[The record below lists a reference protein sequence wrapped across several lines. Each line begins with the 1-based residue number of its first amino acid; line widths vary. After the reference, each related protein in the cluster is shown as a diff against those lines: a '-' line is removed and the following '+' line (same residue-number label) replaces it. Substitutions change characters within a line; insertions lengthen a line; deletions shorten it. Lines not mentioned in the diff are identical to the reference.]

1 MTSTSSPGAEPI
13 LLAFSGGLDTSF
25 CVPWLKDTYARPVIT
40 VTVDTGGIDAEAAK
54 SLALRS
60 AQLGAV
66 EHHLIDAREAY
77 FQQVLKFLIMGNV
90 RRGGVY
96 PLCVGAERVLQAQ
109 TIAQM
114 ALALKTKMVAH
125 GCTAAGN
132 DQVRFEV
139 ALRTLAPDLE
149 IIAPV
154 RDRAFKRPEQLKYL
168 EEHRLPIPPF
178 GGAYS
183 VNRGLWGVTIGGKE
197 TLTSAGS
204 IPDDAWVLS
213 KDAFLRPRAAQRHT
227 IGFERG
233 IPVSLDGTTLSAVA
247 IIETL
252 ELLAGPFGIGR
263 GIHLGDTVIGT
274 KGRVAFEAPAAE
286 VLLTAHRELEK
297 LVLTGKQARIKES
310 VAQPYGD
317 LVHEGQHLDPV
328 CRDIEALLQSSQL
341 RVSGEVKMLFRPGAV
356 FVEGVTSP
364 YSLMAASKGVYGES
378 AGEWTPTDALGYS
391 KMLALTG
398 VFYKRA
404 GANLPTPT
412 QTATPTAAAAL
423 AHEPGGA
430 PKATVVHIPAG
441 AHKS

>member
-1 MTSTSSPGAEPI
+1 MTSTAKQDALPI

-25 CVPWLKDTYARPVIT
+25 CVPWLKDTYQRPVIT
-40 VTVDTGGIDAEAAK
+40 VTVDTGGIDAAAAR
-54 SLALRS
+54 SLAERS

-77 FQQVLKFLIMGNV
+77 FEQVLKFLIMGNV

-114 ALALKTKMVAH
+114 ALSLGSKMVAH

-139 ALRTLAPDLE
+139 ALRTLAPELE

-168 EEHRLPIPPF
+168 EDHRLPIPPF
-178 GGAYS
+178 GAAYS

-197 TLTSAGS
+197 TLTSQGS

-213 KDAFLRPRAAQRHT
+213 KDAYSTPRPAERRT
-227 IGFERG
+227 IGFDAG
-233 IPVSLDGTTLSAVA
+233 IPASLDGVALSPVA
-247 IIETL
+247 IIEQL
-252 ELLAGPFGIGR
+252 ETLAGPFGIGR

-297 LVLTGKQARIKES
+297 LVMTGKQSRIKDLVS
-310 VAQPYGD
+310 QPYGD

-328 CRDIEALLQSSQL
+328 CRDIEALLLSSQA
-341 RVSGEVKMLFRPGAV
+341 RVTGEVKVLFRPGSI
-356 FVEGVTSP
+356 FVEGVVSP
-364 YSLMAASKGVYGES
+364 FSLMAASKGVYGES
-378 AGEWTPTDALGYS
+378 AGEWTPSDAQGYS
-391 KMLALTG
+391 KMLSLTG

-404 GANLPTPT
+404 GA
-412 QTATPTAAAAL
+412 
-423 AHEPGGA
+423 
-430 PKATVVHIPAG
+430 
-441 AHKS
+441 KS

>member
-1 MTSTSSPGAEPI
+1 MTSTSTLRAESI

-25 CVPWLKDTYARPVIT
+25 CVPWLKDTYQRPVIT
-40 VTVDTGGIDAEAAK
+40 VTVDTGGIDGAAAE
-54 SLALRS
+54 SLAERS

-66 EHHLIDAREAY
+66 EHHLIDARAAY
-77 FQQVLKFLIMGNV
+77 FNQVLKYLLMGNV
-90 RRGGVY
+90 RRGGLY

-114 ALALKTKMVAH
+114 ALARKSRAVAH

-139 ALRTLAPDLE
+139 ALRTLAPELE

-168 EEHRLPIPPF
+168 EDHRLPIPPF
-178 GGAYS
+178 GAAYS

-197 TLTSAGS
+197 TLTSDGS
-204 IPDDAWVLS
+204 IPDGAWVLS
-213 KDAFLRPRAAQRHT
+213 KDAFSIPRAAERHS
-227 IGFERG
+227 IGFEHG
-233 IPVSLDGTTLSAVA
+233 IPVSLDGVSLSAVA
-247 IIETL
+247 LIEKL

-274 KGRVAFEAPAAE
+274 KGRVAFEAPAAD

-297 LVLTGKQARIKES
+297 LVLTGKQARIKDS

-328 CRDIEALLQSSQL
+328 CRDIEALLLSSQA
-341 RVSGEVKMLFRPGAV
+341 RVSGEVRVLFRPGSV

-378 AGEWTPTDALGYS
+378 AGEWTPADALGYS

-398 VFYKRA
+398 VFYQRA
-404 GANLPTPT
+404 GAN
-412 QTATPTAAAAL
+412 
-423 AHEPGGA
+423 A
-430 PKATVVHIPAG
+430 PAEKP
-441 AHKS
+441 

>member
-1 MTSTSSPGAEPI
+1 MTSTFGQGAEPI

-25 CVPWLKDTYARPVIT
+25 CVPWLKDTYQRPVIT
-40 VTVDTGGIDAEAAK
+40 VTVDTGGIDADAAR
-54 SLALRS
+54 SLAERS
-60 AQLGAV
+60 VRLGAI
-66 EHHLIDAREAY
+66 EHHLIDAKTAY
-77 FQQVLKFLIMGNV
+77 FEQVLKFLIMGNV
-90 RRGGVY
+90 RRGNVY

-114 ALALKTKMVAH
+114 ALSLGTKMVAH

-168 EEHRLPIPPF
+168 QEHQLPVPPF
-178 GGAYS
+178 GAAYS

-197 TLTSAGS
+197 TLTSEGS

-213 KDAFLRPRAAQRHT
+213 KDAFTHPRASERHT
-227 IGFERG
+227 IGFTQG
-233 IPVSLDGTTLSAVA
+233 VPDSLDGRRLSAVA
-247 IIETL
+247 VIEAL
-252 ELLAGPFGIGR
+252 ETLAGPFGIGR

-297 LVLTGKQARIKES
+297 LVLTGKQSRIKES

-328 CRDIEALLQSSQL
+328 CRDIEALLKSSQT
-341 RVSGEVKMLFRPGAV
+341 RVSGEVKVLFQPGSV

-404 GANLPTPT
+404 GAN
-412 QTATPTAAAAL
+412 Q
-423 AHEPGGA
+423 
-430 PKATVVHIPAG
+430 
-441 AHKS
+441 S

>member
-1 MTSTSSPGAEPI
+1 MTSTSRPGAEPI

-25 CVPWLKDTYARPVIT
+25 CVPWLKDTYQRPVIT
-40 VTVDTGGIDAEAAK
+40 VTVDTGGIDAAAAQ
-54 SLALRS
+54 SLAERS
-60 AQLGAV
+60 ALLGAL
-66 EHHLIDAREAY
+66 EHHLIDARVAY
-77 FQQVLKFLIMGNV
+77 FNQVLKFLIMGNV
-90 RRGGVY
+90 RRGNVY

-114 ALALKTKMVAH
+114 AVSLKTQMVAH

-154 RDRAFKRPEQLKYL
+154 RDQSFKRPEQLKYL
-168 EEHRLPIPPF
+168 QDHGLPIPPF
-178 GGAYS
+178 GAAYS

-213 KDAFLRPRAAQRHT
+213 KDAFTRPRAEERHT
-227 IGFERG
+227 LGFVRG
-233 IPVSLDGTTLSAVA
+233 VPDSLDGERLSAVA
-247 IIETL
+247 IIEEL
-252 ELLAGPFGIGR
+252 ESLAGPFGIGR

-274 KGRVAFEAPAAE
+274 KGRVAFEAPAAD

-328 CRDIEALLQSSQL
+328 CRDIEALLLSSQT
-341 RVSGEVKMLFRPGAV
+341 RVSGEVRVLLRPGSV
-356 FVEGVTSP
+356 FVEGVSSP
-364 YSLMAASKGVYGES
+364 YSLMAASKGVYGEA
-378 AGEWTPTDALGYS
+378 AGEWTPTDAQGYS

-404 GANLPTPT
+404 G
-412 QTATPTAAAAL
+412 
-423 AHEPGGA
+423 GA
-430 PKATVVHIPAG
+430 EA
-441 AHKS
+441 

>member
-1 MTSTSSPGAEPI
+1 MTSTTAQGAEPI

-25 CVPWLKDTYARPVIT
+25 CVPWLKDTYGRPVIT
-40 VTVDTGGIDAEAAK
+40 VTVDTGGIDAAAAK
-54 SLALRS
+54 SLADRAKL
-60 AQLGAV
+60 LGAI
-66 EHHLIDAREAY
+66 EHHQIDAREAY
-77 FQQVLKFLIMGNV
+77 FNQVLKFLIMGNV
-90 RRGGVY
+90 RRGNLY

-114 ALALKTKMVAH
+114 ALKLKTKMVAH

-168 EEHRLPIPPF
+168 QEHQLPIPPF

-197 TLTSAGS
+197 TLTSQGT

-213 KDAFLRPRAAQRHT
+213 KDAFAQPRPAERHR
-227 IGFERG
+227 IGFEQG
-233 IPVSLDGTTLSAVA
+233 VPASLDGAKLVAVA
-247 IIETL
+247 IIEKL
-252 ELLAGPFGIGR
+252 ESIAGPFGIGR

-286 VLLTAHRELEK
+286 VLLNAHRELEK
-297 LVLTGKQARIKES
+297 LVLTGKQARIKET

-328 CRDIEALLQSSQL
+328 CRDIEALLVSSQA
-341 RVSGEVKMLFRPGAV
+341 RVTGEVTVLLRPGSM

-391 KMLALTG
+391 KMLALSG

-404 GANLPTPT
+404 GET
-412 QTATPTAAAAL
+412 
-423 AHEPGGA
+423 
-430 PKATVVHIPAG
+430 KAEGHQ
-441 AHKS
+441 

>member
-1 MTSTSSPGAEPI
+1 
-13 LLAFSGGLDTSF
+13 
-25 CVPWLKDTYARPVIT
+25 VIT
-40 VTVDTGGIDAEAAK
+40 VTVDTGGIDAAAAR
-54 SLALRS
+54 SLAERS
-60 AQLGAV
+60 AQLGAA
-66 EHHLIDAREAY
+66 EHHLIDARAAY
-77 FQQVLKFLIMGNV
+77 FEQVLKYLLMGNV

-114 ALALKTKMVAH
+114 ALSLDTKMVAH

-139 ALRTLAPDLE
+139 ALRTLAPGLE

-168 EEHRLPIPPF
+168 EDHRLPIPPF
-178 GGAYS
+178 GAAYS

-204 IPDDAWVLS
+204 IPDEAWVLS
-213 KDAFLRPRAAQRHT
+213 RDAFTAPRAAERHV
-227 IGFERG
+227 IGFKQG
-233 IPVSLDGTTLSAVA
+233 VPHSLDGAALSAVA
-247 IIETL
+247 IIEKL
-252 ELLAGPFGIGR
+252 EALAGPFGIGR

-274 KGRVAFEAPAAE
+274 KGRVAFEAPAAD

-297 LVLTGKQARIKES
+297 LVLTGKQARIKDS

-328 CRDIEALLQSSQL
+328 CRDIEALLASSQT
-341 RVSGEVKMLFRPGAV
+341 RVSGEVRVLFRPGSL

-398 VFYKRA
+398 VFYQRA
-404 GANLPTPT
+404 GADP
-412 QTATPTAAAAL
+412 
-423 AHEPGGA
+423 
-430 PKATVVHIPAG
+430 
-441 AHKS
+441 S

>member
-1 MTSTSSPGAEPI
+1 MTSSTLKGAEPI

-25 CVPWLKDTYARPVIT
+25 CVPWLKDTYQRPVIT
-40 VTVDTGGIDAEAAK
+40 VCVDTGGIDKAAAQ
-54 SLALRS
+54 SLAERS
-60 AQLGAV
+60 AQLGAI
-66 EHHLIDAREAY
+66 EHHLIDARATY
-77 FQQVLKFLIMGNV
+77 FDQVLKYLVMGNI
-90 RRGGVY
+90 RRGGLY

-114 ALALKTKMVAH
+114 ALTLKTTMVAH

-168 EEHRLPIPPF
+168 EEHKLPIPPF
-178 GGAYS
+178 GAAYS

-197 TLTSAGS
+197 TLTSGGS

-213 KDAFLRPRAAQRHT
+213 KHAFSSPREPERHS
-227 IGFERG
+227 IGFAAG
-233 IPVSLDGTTLSAVA
+233 VPVSLDGVAKSAVT
-247 IIETL
+247 IIEEL
-252 ELLAGPFGIGR
+252 EALAGPFGIGR

-274 KGRVAFEAPAAE
+274 KGRVAFEAPAAD

-297 LVLTGKQARIKES
+297 LVLTGKQARIKET

-328 CRDIEALLQSSQL
+328 CRDIEALLVSSQA
-341 RVSGEVKMLFRPGAV
+341 RVTGVVHVLLRPGSV
-356 FVEGVTSP
+356 FIEGVTSP
-364 YSLMAASKGVYGES
+364 YSLMAASKGVYGEA

-398 VFYKRA
+398 IFYKRA
-404 GANLPTPT
+404 GAD
-412 QTATPTAAAAL
+412 
-423 AHEPGGA
+423 
-430 PKATVVHIPAG
+430 
-441 AHKS
+441 KS

>member
-1 MTSTSSPGAEPI
+1 MTTSSAGDAPI

-25 CVPWLKDTYARPVIT
+25 CVPWLKDTYRRPVIT
-40 VTVDTGGIDAEAAK
+40 VTVDTGGIDAEAAQ
-54 SLALRS
+54 SLARRS
-60 AQLGAV
+60 AELGAV
-66 EHHLIDAREAY
+66 EHHLIDARAAY
-77 FQQVLKFLIMGNV
+77 FEQVLKFLIMGNV

-109 TIAQM
+109 TIAQI
-114 ALALKTKMVAH
+114 ALRLGTQMVAH

-139 ALRTLAPDLE
+139 ALRTLAPGLE

-168 EEHRLPIPPF
+168 QDHHLPIPPF

-183 VNRGLWGVTIGGKE
+183 VNRGLWGITIGGKE
-197 TLTSAGS
+197 TLTSGGS
-204 IPDDAWVLS
+204 IPESAWVLS
-213 KDAFLRPRAAQRHT
+213 REAFTAPRPPERHRV
-227 IGFERG
+227 GFERG
-233 IPVSLDGTTLSAVA
+233 IPASLDGQESSPVA
-247 IIETL
+247 IIEKL
-252 ELLAGPFGIGR
+252 ESLAGPFAIGR

-297 LVLTGKQARIKES
+297 LVLTGKQSRIKDS

-328 CRDIEALLQSSQL
+328 CRDIEALLSSSQA
-341 RVSGEVKMLFRPGAV
+341 RVSGEVSLEFRPGSV
-356 FVEGVTSP
+356 FVEGVTSR
-364 YSLMAASKGVYGES
+364 YSLMAASKGVYGEA
-378 AGEWTPTDALGYS
+378 AGEWTPVDALGYS

-398 VFYKRA
+398 IFYQRA
-404 GANLPTPT
+404 G
-412 QTATPTAAAAL
+412 
-423 AHEPGGA
+423 EDRE
-430 PKATVVHIPAG
+430 
-441 AHKS
+441 

>member
-1 MTSTSSPGAEPI
+1 MTSTSGSGAEPI

-25 CVPWLKDTYARPVIT
+25 CVPWLKDNYQCPVIT
-40 VTVDTGGIDAEAAK
+40 VTVDTGGIDARAAE
-54 SLALRS
+54 SLAQRS
-60 AQLGAV
+60 AQLGAI
-66 EHHLIDAREAY
+66 EHHLIDAKGAY
-77 FQQVLKFLIMGNV
+77 FDQVLKFLIMGNV
-90 RRGGVY
+90 RRGNVY

-114 ALALKTKMVAH
+114 ALSLGSKMVAH

-139 ALRTLAPDLE
+139 ALRTLAPDLT

-154 RDRAFKRPEQLKYL
+154 RDRAFKRPEQLRYL
-168 EEHRLPIPPF
+168 EEHKLPVPPF
-178 GGAYS
+178 GAAYS
-183 VNRGLWGVTIGGKE
+183 VNRGLWGITIGGKE
-197 TLTSAGS
+197 TLTSQGS

-213 KDAFLRPRAAQRHT
+213 KDAFTRPRDLERHT
-227 IGFERG
+227 IGFTHG
-233 IPVSLDGTTLSAVA
+233 VPDSLDGRHLSAVA
-247 IIETL
+247 VIEAL
-252 ELLAGPFGIGR
+252 ETLAGPFGIGR
-263 GIHLGDTVIGT
+263 GIHLGDTGIGT

-328 CRDIEALLQSSQL
+328 CRDIEALLESSQT
-341 RVSGEVKMLFRPGAV
+341 RVSGEVKVLFRPGCV

-404 GANLPTPT
+404 GM
-412 QTATPTAAAAL
+412 
-423 AHEPGGA
+423 GA
-430 PKATVVHIPAG
+430 G
-441 AHKS
+441 KS

>member
-1 MTSTSSPGAEPI
+1 MTSTARQGAEPI

-25 CVPWLKDTYARPVIT
+25 CVPWLKEPYQRPVIT
-40 VTVDTGGIDAEAAK
+40 VTVDTGGIDAAAAH
-54 SLALRS
+54 SLAERS
-60 AQLGAV
+60 VRLGAV
-66 EHHLIDAREAY
+66 EHHLIDARAAY
-77 FQQVLKFLIMGNV
+77 FDQVLKFLIMGNV
-90 RRGGVY
+90 RRGNVY

-109 TIAQM
+109 TIARM
-114 ALALKTKMVAH
+114 ALSLNTQMVAH

-139 ALRTLAPDLE
+139 ALRTLGPQLE

-154 RDRAFKRPEQLKYL
+154 RDRAFQRPAQLKYL
-168 EEHRLPIPPF
+168 EEHKLPVPPF
-178 GGAYS
+178 GAAYS

-197 TLTSAGS
+197 TLTSQGS
-204 IPDDAWVLS
+204 IPEDAWVLS
-213 KDAFLRPRAAQRHT
+213 KDAFTHPRSPQRHT
-227 IGFERG
+227 IGFTQG
-233 IPVSLDGTTLSAVA
+233 VPDTLDGERLPAVA
-247 IIETL
+247 VIEAL
-252 ELLAGPFGIGR
+252 EALAGPFGIGR

-297 LVLTGKQARIKES
+297 LVLTGKQSRIKET

-328 CRDIEALLQSSQL
+328 CRDIEALLTSSQA
-341 RVSGEVKMLFRPGAV
+341 RVSGEVKVLFRPGSV
-356 FVEGVTSP
+356 FVEGVSSP

-391 KMLALTG
+391 KMLALSG

-404 GANLPTPT
+404 GA
-412 QTATPTAAAAL
+412 
-423 AHEPGGA
+423 E
-430 PKATVVHIPAG
+430 IS
-441 AHKS
+441 KS

>member
-1 MTSTSSPGAEPI
+1 MTSTFGPGAEPI

-25 CVPWLKDTYARPVIT
+25 CVPWLKDTYQRPVIT
-40 VTVDTGGIDAEAAK
+40 VTVDTGGIDAPAAK
-54 SLALRS
+54 SLAERS
-60 AQLGAV
+60 AQLGAI
-66 EHHLIDAREAY
+66 EHHLIDAKGAY
-77 FQQVLKFLIMGNV
+77 FEQVLKFLIMGNV
-90 RRGGVY
+90 RRGNVY

-114 ALALKTKMVAH
+114 ALSLGTKMVAH

-154 RDRAFKRPEQLKYL
+154 RDRAFKRPEQLHYL
-168 EEHRLPIPPF
+168 QEHKLPVPPF
-178 GGAYS
+178 GAAYS

-197 TLTSAGS
+197 TLTSHGS

-213 KDAFLRPRAAQRHT
+213 KDAFTHPRAPERHT
-227 IGFERG
+227 VGFDQGVPDR
-233 IPVSLDGTTLSAVA
+233 LDGRRLSAVA
-247 IIETL
+247 VIEEL
-252 ELLAGPFGIGR
+252 ESLAGPFGIGR

-297 LVLTGKQARIKES
+297 LVLTGKQSRIKEG

-328 CRDIEALLQSSQL
+328 CRDIEALLQSSQT
-341 RVSGEVKMLFRPGAV
+341 RVSGEVTVLFRPGSM
-356 FVEGVTSP
+356 FVEGVSSP

-404 GANLPTPT
+404 GT
-412 QTATPTAAAAL
+412 
-423 AHEPGGA
+423 GA
-430 PKATVVHIPAG
+430 
-441 AHKS
+441 

>member
-1 MTSTSSPGAEPI
+1 MTPTPTAGDAPI

-25 CVPWLKDTYARPVIT
+25 CVPWLKDTYRRPVIT
-40 VTVDTGGIDAEAAK
+40 VTVDTGGIDAEAAQ
-54 SLALRS
+54 SLARR
-60 AQLGAV
+60 AAELGAV
-66 EHHLIDAREAY
+66 EHHLIDARSAY
-77 FQQVLKFLIMGNV
+77 FEQVLKFLIMGNV
-90 RRGGVY
+90 RRGAVY

-109 TIAQM
+109 TIAQI
-114 ALALKTKMVAH
+114 ALRLGTQMVAH

-197 TLTSAGS
+197 TLTSGGS
-204 IPDDAWVLS
+204 IPDSAWVLS
-213 KDAFLRPRAAQRHT
+213 REAFSAPRPPERHRV
-227 IGFERG
+227 GFERG
-233 IPVSLDGTTLSAVA
+233 IPASLDGHVSSPVT
-247 IIETL
+247 IIEKL
-252 ELLAGPFGIGR
+252 ESLAGPFGIGR

-297 LVLTGKQARIKES
+297 LVLTAKQSRIKDT
-310 VAQPYGD
+310 VAQSYGD

-328 CRDIEALLQSSQL
+328 CRDIEALLSSSQA
-341 RVSGEVKMLFRPGAV
+341 RVSGEVGLWFRPGSV
-356 FVEGVTSP
+356 FVEGVASP
-364 YSLMAASKGVYGES
+364 YSLMAASKGVYGEA
-378 AGEWTPTDALGYS
+378 AGEWTPVDALGYS

-398 VFYKRA
+398 IFYQRA
-404 GANLPTPT
+404 GENRR
-412 QTATPTAAAAL
+412 
-423 AHEPGGA
+423 
-430 PKATVVHIPAG
+430 
-441 AHKS
+441 